1 MSATLNRRRVNR
13 RAGPGGGA
21 GQAVGDEDDGIPA
34 ARLSLFA
41 PERLN
46 LRSPELN
53 APPADSYCPLEH
65 VKATSR
71 QCLKR
76 PHSAKVDPGPRL
88 WTAALLT
95 GAQAVEHSPPHPPHP
110 PSSWSSRYTTSGR
123 GDSRGDDND
132 DERGRPSAPL
142 PGWTKERGR
151 GVAMSVRRDGAGPD
165 STASLLLRE
174 SQARDD
180 LERQLLCPI
189 CLEMFSKPV
198 VILPCQHNLCRKCA
212 NDVFQSRGGGPSIGG
227 GGRFRCP
234 SCRHEVLL
242 DRHGVYGLQ
251 RNLLVENII
260 DIYKQQQ
267 QQLQPSRGAAAAAR
281 KVDEP
286 HCVEHEEERV
296 NIYCASCRTPT
307 CSLCKVFGS
316 HQHCQVAPLGVVY
329 EQHKGELSDGLA
341 QVVGSSER
349 LQEGLMELEGTLLSL
364 DESSKLQQRMIGE
377 AFEALSQVLEG
388 RKRALTAAVQAQQE
402 VRARAIRARV
412 ARLAQRVDDASKLV
426 EAALQL
432 LEEPGAAKFLQ
443 VMSEVATAVDA
454 IPAGSGVDDLGK
466 FRVDF
471 SREADILRRLD
482 FVPDEVTV
490 EEKVEEPSGA
500 GEVKET
506 AEVAAAA
513 TTTTT
518 AVAAAAATT
527 TTTVAVA
534 AMTTAAAAAAGAQ
547 GEASVGPGEAP
558 KTLGPEE
565 GPPQPG
571 PRGTDPDPGSN
582 PNAADSA
589 AIDSARGERSREPE
603 SLREERKDAG
613 TTNGAGAG
621 ASTGTT
627 AGAGIGSWWAEEDPE
642 SSDGNSTFV
651 FSFAWLNSQHK

>member
-1 MSATLNRRRVNR
+1 
-13 RAGPGGGA
+13 
-21 GQAVGDEDDGIPA
+21 
-34 ARLSLFA
+34 
-41 PERLN
+41 
-46 LRSPELN
+46 
-53 APPADSYCPLEH
+53 
-65 VKATSR
+65 
-71 QCLKR
+71 
-76 PHSAKVDPGPRL
+76 
-88 WTAALLT
+88 
-95 GAQAVEHSPPHPPHP
+95 
-110 PSSWSSRYTTSGR
+110 
-123 GDSRGDDND
+123 
-132 DERGRPSAPL
+132 
-142 PGWTKERGR
+142 
-151 GVAMSVRRDGAGPD
+151 
-165 STASLLLRE
+165 
-174 SQARDD
+174 
-180 LERQLLCPI
+180 
-189 CLEMFSKPV
+189 
-198 VILPCQHNLCRKCA
+198 
-212 NDVFQSRGGGPSIGG
+212 
-227 GGRFRCP
+227 
-234 SCRHEVLL
+234 
-242 DRHGVYGLQ
+242 
-251 RNLLVENII
+251 
-260 DIYKQQQ
+260 
-267 QQLQPSRGAAAAAR
+267 
-281 KVDEP
+281 
-286 HCVEHEEERV
+286 
-296 NIYCASCRTPT
+296 
-307 CSLCKVFGS
+307 
-316 HQHCQVAPLGVVY
+316 
-329 EQHKGELSDGLA
+329 
-341 QVVGSSER
+341 
-349 LQEGLMELEGTLLSL
+349 MELEGTLLSL

-443 VMSEVATAVDA
+443 SATGLIVRMSEVATAADA

-518 AVAAAAATT
+518 AVAAATT

-534 AMTTAAAAAAGAQ
+534 AMTTTIAAAAAAAAAGAQ

-603 SLREERKDAG
+603 VRSYKIPSAGAGPRQDPPQPAATPVGVPRGPGVVRSAARGPPTSPSLWPGGGGGPPPRGGLSMKEERNDAGTMNGGVGGGGTATATGISAGTGAASRLSEGGRESLREERKDAG

>member
-1 MSATLNRRRVNR
+1 
-13 RAGPGGGA
+13 
-21 GQAVGDEDDGIPA
+21 
-34 ARLSLFA
+34 
-41 PERLN
+41 
-46 LRSPELN
+46 
-53 APPADSYCPLEH
+53 
-65 VKATSR
+65 
-71 QCLKR
+71 
-76 PHSAKVDPGPRL
+76 
-88 WTAALLT
+88 
-95 GAQAVEHSPPHPPHP
+95 
-110 PSSWSSRYTTSGR
+110 
-123 GDSRGDDND
+123 
-132 DERGRPSAPL
+132 
-142 PGWTKERGR
+142 
-151 GVAMSVRRDGAGPD
+151 MSVRRDGAGPE
-165 STASLLLRE
+165 SAASLLLLRE

-267 QQLQPSRGAAAAAR
+267 QQQQQSSRGSAAAGPGGR
-281 KVDEP
+281 KDAEP
-286 HCVEHEEERV
+286 HCAEHEEERV
-296 NIYCASCRTPT
+296 NIYCSSCRTPT

-341 QVVGSSER
+341 QVVVSSER
-349 LQEGLMELEGTLLSL
+349 LQEGLLELEGTLHSL
-364 DESSKLQQRMIGE
+364 DESSKLQQRVIGE
-377 AFEALSQVLEG
+377 AFEALSLVLEG

-402 VRARAIRARV
+402 ARARAIRARV

-432 LEEPGAAKFLQ
+432 LDEPGAAKFLQ
-443 VMSEVATAVDA
+443 SATGLIVRMSEVATAVDA
-454 IPAGSGVDDLGK
+454 LPAGSGVDDLGK

-490 EEKVEEPSGA
+490 EEKVEEPSG
-500 GEVKET
+500 EVKGT
-506 AEVAAAA
+506 AELAAAA
-513 TTTTT
+513 E
-518 AVAAAAATT
+518 VAAAAATT
-527 TTTVAVA
+527 AETMTVAAV
-534 AMTTAAAAAAGAQ
+534 AAGAQ
-547 GEASVGPGEAP
+547 GEASVGPGEPP

-571 PRGTDPDPGSN
+571 PRGTNPDPGSN
-582 PNAADSA
+582 PNAVDSA
-589 AIDSARGERSREPE
+589 AIDSARGERSREPEVRSYKIPSAGAGPRQDPPQPAATAGGVPRGPGVVRSAARGPPTSPSLWPGGGGGIPPRGGLSMKEERNDAGTMNGGVGGGTGAASRSSEGGRE

-621 ASTGTT
+621 ASTGAA
-627 AGAGIGSWWAEEDPE
+627 AGAGVGSWWSEENPE